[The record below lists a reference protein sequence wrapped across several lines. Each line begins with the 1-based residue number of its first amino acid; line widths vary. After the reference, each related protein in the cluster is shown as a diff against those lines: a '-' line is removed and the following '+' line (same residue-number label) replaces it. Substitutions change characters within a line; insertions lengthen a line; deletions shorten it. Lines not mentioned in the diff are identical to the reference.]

1 MEKEKKSNFGKD
13 FSVGCMS
20 IILILFVVFIVIPIL
35 IFVFKV
41 SFAIAVLVG
50 VIILAVIGVA
60 FFGKIVLY
68 VKDKW

>member
-1 MEKEKKSNFGKD
+1 MEKKSNFGKD

-50 VIILAVIGVA
+50 IIILAVIGVA

-68 VKDKW
+68 VKNKW

>member
-50 VIILAVIGVA
+50 IIILAVIGVA

>member
-13 FSVGCMS
+13 FSVGRMS